1 MALAGTALTMT
12 QPPTAASPVVRRGE
26 VWRVRLDPTQ
36 GAEIQKTRHTVI
48 LSANGLNRACRT
60 VGVVPLSTGPT
71 PRPLRSAQGGMPIPS
86 ACDNCLQTD
95 LALARHGDALE
106 LHVRRIGRRLWH
118 PPAAIAAGPLERIW

>member
-1 MALAGTALTMT
+1 MTLAGTALTMI

-48 LSANGLNRACRT
+48 LSADGLNRARRT
-60 VGVVPLSTGPT
+60 VVVVPLSTGPT
-71 PRPLRSAQGGMPIPS
+71 SRPLRSAQGGMPVPF
-86 ACDNCLQTD
+86 ACDNRFQIV
-95 LALARHGDALE
+95 LARHGDALE
-106 LHVRRIGRRLWH
+106 LHVRRIGRRLWR